1 MRVLKKLLLVGLCSG
16 IASCVVKPKQVAG
29 FDYECDIVTR
39 KIELTL
45 EQQKNIHKI
54 NCQNEECKIDLV
66 AELASSIIIVPLSAI
81 VSGSIAL
88 TGNTL
93 YWLEE
98 KGRCL
103 SSKKATASRS
113 PAESGS

>member
-1 MRVLKKLLLVGLCSG
+1 MLKKLLLVGLCGG

-29 FDYECDIVTR
+29 FDYDCDIVTR

-45 EQQKNIHKI
+45 DQKNRFRKM
-54 NCQNEECKIDLV
+54 NCQNEECKAQAV
-66 AELASSIIIVPLSAI
+66 AELASSVIIVPLSAI

-113 PAESGS
+113 PAENGS

>member
-1 MRVLKKLLLVGLCSG
+1 MQVLKKLLLVGLYSSLC
-16 IASCVVKPKQVAG
+16 SCVVKPKQVAG

-45 EQQKNIHKI
+45 DQQQRFRSM
-54 NCQNEECKIDLV
+54 NCQNEECKTQLV
-66 AELASSIIIVPLSAI
+66 ADLASSILLVPLSAI

-103 SSKKATASRS
+103 ASDKSATEQAKA
-113 PAESGS
+113 ENLH

>member
-1 MRVLKKLLLVGLCSG
+1 MLKKLLMVGLCTG
-16 IASCVVKPKQVAG
+16 VASCMVKPKQVAG
-29 FDYECDIVTR
+29 YDYDCEIVTR

-45 EQQKNIHKI
+45 DQQTRFRQM
-54 NCQNEECKIDLV
+54 NCQNEECKAQAV
-66 AELASSIIIVPLSAI
+66 AELASSMIILPLSAI

-103 SSKKATASRS
+103 SSKKATAS
-113 PAESGS
+113 

>member
-1 MRVLKKLLLVGLCSG
+1 MHVLKKLLLISLCSG

-45 EQQKNIHKI
+45 DQQNSFRKM
-54 NCQNEECKIDLV
+54 NCQNDECKAQAV
-66 AELASSIIIVPLSAI
+66 AELASSMIIVPLSAI

-103 SSKKATASRS
+103 SSKKATAPR
-113 PAESGS
+113 PTAENDS

>member
-1 MRVLKKLLLVGLCSG
+1 MLKKLLMVGLCTG
-16 IASCVVKPKQVAG
+16 VASCMVKPKQVAG
-29 FDYECDIVTR
+29 YDYDYDYDCEIVTR

-45 EQQKNIHKI
+45 DQQTRFQQM
-54 NCQNEECKIDLV
+54 NCQNEECKAQAV
-66 AELASSIIIVPLSAI
+66 AELASSMIILPLSAI

-103 SSKKATASRS
+103 SSKKATAS
-113 PAESGS
+113 